1 MKKIIIELS
10 DEQYKMME
18 THKKIGA
25 EINAQSDSH
34 LSGCS
39 LKLCYTPFGDWLEI
53 ESNGMLN
60 LGEVNWN
67 IEKVPH

>member
-10 DEQYKMME
+10 DDHYKMME
-18 THKKIGA
+18 IHKNKGS

-39 LKLCYTPFGDWLEI
+39 LKLCCTPLGDWLEI

-60 LGEVNWN
+60 LGDVNWL
-67 IEKVPH
+67 IEEVVQ